1 MVHAGVC
8 VSPPLLSGS
17 PVGLNSPHGL
27 LHLAVLR
34 LLEVGPDSGLNEDD
48 LAVLHIDWGEQ
59 HLVTQIRDVQSA
71 FFAGRYAYDLH
82 TGYCYTKE
90 DSHGFVSLS
99 DSSDHKAESVHNA
112 LRPTIASLVDK
123 GKKRF
128 VICSDGPTSQYRN
141 SKNVILMKRFC
152 EEFRITIRILFTEAG
167 HGKSPCD
174 GVGGNVKTELEN
186 VAMDIHGKQEIF
198 TINKAEDVAKVLRER
213 TNLTYTITVHKQ
225 EDTDAI
231 RDSLGH
237 LTSLT
242 GALKI
247 HEIFIGEDL
256 VVKKKMLPSD
266 PFYKAVLIKESRKK
280 STGTNVLDDDNYDS
294 D

>member
-1 MVHAGVC
+1 MSHCDTKNSQKVSHSDVLVKYNAMQNVQIFIVH
-8 VSPPLLSGS
+8 
-17 PVGLNSPHGL
+17 
-27 LHLAVLR
+27 
-34 LLEVGPDSGLNEDD
+34 
-48 LAVLHIDWGEQ
+48 LHI
-59 HLVTQIRDVQSA
+59 
-71 FFAGRYAYDLH
+71 
-82 TGYCYTKE
+82 
-90 DSHGFVSLS
+90 
-99 DSSDHKAESVHNA
+99 
-112 LRPTIASLVDK
+112 
-123 GKKRF
+123 
-128 VICSDGPTSQYRN
+128 
-141 SKNVILMKRFC
+141 
-152 EEFRITIRILFTEAG
+152 
-167 HGKSPCD
+167 
-174 GVGGNVKTELEN
+174 
-186 VAMDIHGKQEIF
+186 
-198 TINKAEDVAKVLRER
+198 EDVAKVLRER

>member
-1 MVHAGVC
+1 MSH
-8 VSPPLLSGS
+8 SDTK
-17 PVGLNSPHGL
+17 NSQK
-27 LHLAVLR
+27 
-34 LLEVGPDSGLNEDD
+34 
-48 LAVLHIDWGEQ
+48 VLHSDV
-59 HLVTQIRDVQSA
+59 LV
-71 FFAGRYAYDLH
+71 
-82 TGYCYTKE
+82 K
-90 DSHGFVSLS
+90 
-99 DSSDHKAESVHNA
+99 
-112 LRPTIASLVDK
+112 
-123 GKKRF
+123 
-128 VICSDGPTSQYRN
+128 
-141 SKNVILMKRFC
+141 
-152 EEFRITIRILFTEAG
+152 EAG

-198 TINKAEDVAKVLRER
+198 TINKAEDVAKVLREK

-256 VVKKKMLPSD
+256 VVKKKMLPND
-266 PFYKAVLIKESRKK
+266 PFYIYKAVLIKESRKK
-280 STGTNVLDDDNYDS
+280 STVTNVLDDDDYDS

>member
-1 MVHAGVC
+1 MFKYSLFICKCSERESHFDC
-8 VSPPLLSGS
+8 
-17 PVGLNSPHGL
+17 
-27 LHLAVLR
+27 
-34 LLEVGPDSGLNEDD
+34 
-48 LAVLHIDWGEQ
+48 HIGCHFDCNLQ
-59 HLVTQIRDVQSA
+59 LIVN
-71 FFAGRYAYDLH
+71 F
-82 TGYCYTKE
+82 
-90 DSHGFVSLS
+90 LS
-99 DSSDHKAESVHNA
+99 DN
-112 LRPTIASLVDK
+112 
-123 GKKRF
+123 
-128 VICSDGPTSQYRN
+128 
-141 SKNVILMKRFC
+141 M
-152 EEFRITIRILFTEAG
+152 
-167 HGKSPCD
+167 
-174 GVGGNVKTELEN
+174 
-186 VAMDIHGKQEIF
+186 IF

-280 STGTNVLDDDNYDS
+280 STVTNVLDDDNYDS

>member
-1 MVHAGVC
+1 MSHC
-8 VSPPLLSGS
+8 DTKNSQKVSHSD
-17 PVGLNSPHGL
+17 
-27 LHLAVLR
+27 VL
-34 LLEVGPDSGLNEDD
+34 VK
-48 LAVLHIDWGEQ
+48 
-59 HLVTQIRDVQSA
+59 
-71 FFAGRYAYDLH
+71 Y
-82 TGYCYTKE
+82 
-90 DSHGFVSLS
+90 
-99 DSSDHKAESVHNA
+99 NA
-112 LRPTIASLVDK
+112 MQNAK
-123 GKKRF
+123 
-128 VICSDGPTSQYRN
+128 
-141 SKNVILMKRFC
+141 
-152 EEFRITIRILFTEAG
+152 
-167 HGKSPCD
+167 
-174 GVGGNVKTELEN
+174 LEN
-186 VAMDIHGKQEIF
+186 VAMDIHGNQEIF

>member
-1 MVHAGVC
+1 MFKYSLC
-8 VSPPLLSGS
+8 ICKCSE
-17 PVGLNSPHGL
+17 
-27 LHLAVLR
+27 R
-34 LLEVGPDSGLNEDD
+34 E
-48 LAVLHIDWGEQ
+48 
-59 HLVTQIRDVQSA
+59 
-71 FFAGRYAYDLH
+71 
-82 TGYCYTKE
+82 
-90 DSHGFVSLS
+90 SH
-99 DSSDHKAESVHNA
+99 K
-112 LRPTIASLVDK
+112 I
-123 GKKRF
+123 
-128 VICSDGPTSQYRN
+128 
-141 SKNVILMKRFC
+141 
-152 EEFRITIRILFTEAG
+152 
-167 HGKSPCD
+167 
-174 GVGGNVKTELEN
+174 ELEN
-186 VAMDIHGKQEIF
+186 VAMDIHGNQEIF